1 MTYSDCSSSS
11 SRDSLINEQKQRRAA
26 TQPAEERVIPPPPSP
41 LPHPLHPGTRREARK
56 QIKAAVERRHPV
68 FVGRLGNALIF
79 RPVFSTPYVLRSPQ
93 RHQRLELASR
103 CENFARQQRPVI
115 PLLFKNKKKKKRR
128 VWTSGNICLG
138 RLFVLL
144 SGTPV
149 CWEGKHCDKK
159 TISLQIES

>member
-26 TQPAEERVIPPPPSP
+26 TQPAEERVIPPPPSL
-41 LPHPLHPGTRREARK
+41 LPHPPHPGTRREARK

-68 FVGRLGNALIF
+68 LVGRLGNALIF

-115 PLLFKNKKKKKRR
+115 PPLFKNKKKKSDACELRETSVWDAFLFFCPGHLCVGRGNTVIKKR
-128 VWTSGNICLG
+128 
-138 RLFVLL
+138 
-144 SGTPV
+144 
-149 CWEGKHCDKK
+149 
-159 TISLQIES
+159 